1 MYKDIIELINKYE
14 TIIIHRHKNPDGDAL
29 GSQLGLK
36 RLIEI
41 NYPSKTVYAV
51 GDENNYIF
59 LGRMD
64 IINDDAYNN
73 ALVFILDVSV
83 ERLISDDRYK
93 LADHVV
99 VIDHHLNPAD
109 IGDTVLIKSS
119 YIACAEI
126 ICEIAIEN
134 NLKLDKNGAIP
145 LLSGL
150 VTDSGRF
157 LYPNVNATTFKTAAY
172 LIECGADIQEVYE
185 MLYVEE
191 VNHKKLKGYFIN
203 NFELS
208 KNNVAYMK
216 NDLSVRDKFNVTTF
230 TVSRAMVNQMGGM
243 KGIDIWA
250 NFTMDDEGLIQVEL
264 RSKKISIVD
273 VARKYGGGG
282 HALACGCTLKSFEDA
297 DFVLKDLDSLLEK
310 EKQNGQK

>member
-51 GDENNYIF
+51 GDENNYKF

-64 IINDDAYNN
+64 IINDDVYNN

-93 LADHVV
+93 LAEHVI

-126 ICEIAIEN
+126 ICEMALEN
-134 NLKLDKNGAIP
+134 DLKLDKKGAIP

-157 LYPNVNATTFKTAAY
+157 LYPNVNATTFKIAAY

-203 NFELS
+203 NFELT

-216 NDLSVRDKFNVTTF
+216 NDLSVRDEFNVSTF

-282 HALACGCTLKSFEDA
+282 HALACGCTLKSFEEA
-297 DFVLKDLDSLLEK
+297 DLVLKDLDSLLEK
-310 EKQNGQK
+310 EKQNGQE